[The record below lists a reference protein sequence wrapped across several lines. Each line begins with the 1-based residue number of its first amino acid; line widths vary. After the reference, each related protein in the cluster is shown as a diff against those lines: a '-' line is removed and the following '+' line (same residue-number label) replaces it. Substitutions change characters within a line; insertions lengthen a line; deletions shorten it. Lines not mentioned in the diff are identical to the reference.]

1 MKTTNLF
8 KNIKNSTTSIKNIF
22 QKIIFMVFIFISIVS
37 CDKIG
42 EDDNTDTEIPVGER
56 ETVILKGDITTNTT
70 LSVNKKYLINGF
82 VYVKNGAV
90 LTIEPGTIIKGD
102 NVTKGTLIVSPGA
115 KIIAE
120 GTASKPIVFT
130 SNKPKGERNAGD
142 WGGIII
148 LGNAV
153 VNKNPIT
160 IEGEN
165 ISTFGGT
172 NDADNS
178 GILKYVRI
186 EYAGIAF
193 ETDKEIN
200 GLTLGGVG
208 KGTTID
214 YVQVSYSGDDG
225 FEWFG
230 GNVNSKHLVSYATL
244 DDDFDTDNGFSGNNQ
259 YLLALRDPKTADQC
273 SCSDSNLM
281 ESDNDGSGSTASP
294 ITSAKFANVTMLF
307 MNGEINKKYR
317 SAFRIRRNSAIS
329 IFNSVVFGA
338 FPKAG
343 LELEGTAS
351 QANFKNKIS
360 NYAGLSIGGVSTP
373 ILNVDETIFN
383 DVLNKNILTI
393 TKQDMGFND
402 SFYEFLSPKFLAN
415 SSAKAIANGAT
426 LPAGLDATS
435 YRGAFDGTNDWTT
448 GWTSFNPQNVEY

>member
-8 KNIKNSTTSIKNIF
+8 KNINYNSTGIKNAF
-22 QKIIFMVFIFISIVS
+22 QKIILLVFIFATIAS
-37 CDKIG
+37 CDKLG
-42 EDDNTDTEIPVGER
+42 EDNNTTTEIPVGER
-56 ETVILKGDITTNTT
+56 ETVILKGEISSNTT
-70 LSVNKKYLINGF
+70 LSVNKKYLLNGF
-82 VYVKNGAV
+82 VYIKSGAV

-102 NVTKGTLIVSPGA
+102 NVTKGTLIVSSGA

-120 GTASKPIVFT
+120 GTATKPIIFT

-142 WGGIII
+142 WGGLII
-148 LGNAV
+148 LGNAT

-172 NDADNS
+172 NDSDNS

-230 GNVNSKHLVSYATL
+230 GNVNSKHLISYATL

-259 YLLALRDPKTADQC
+259 YLLALRDPKIADQC

-281 ESDNDGSGSTASP
+281 ESDNDGSGSNAVP
-294 ITSAKFANVTMLF
+294 QTSAKFANVTMLF
-307 MNGEINKKYR
+307 MDGEINKKYR

-329 IFNSVVFGA
+329 VYNSMVFGA

-360 NYAGLSIGGVSTP
+360 NYAGLSIGGVASP
-373 ILNVDETIFN
+373 ILNVDEAIFN
-383 DVLNKNILTI
+383 DVLNKNVINF
-393 TKQDMGFND
+393 TKQEMGFND
-402 SFYEFLSPKFLAN
+402 SFYQFLNPKFLAN
-415 SSAKAIANGAT
+415 STAKAMANGST
-426 LPAGLDATS
+426 LPNGLESTT
-435 YRGAFDGTNDWTT
+435 YRGAFDGTNDWAT
-448 GWTSFNPQNVEY
+448 GWANFNPQSTEY